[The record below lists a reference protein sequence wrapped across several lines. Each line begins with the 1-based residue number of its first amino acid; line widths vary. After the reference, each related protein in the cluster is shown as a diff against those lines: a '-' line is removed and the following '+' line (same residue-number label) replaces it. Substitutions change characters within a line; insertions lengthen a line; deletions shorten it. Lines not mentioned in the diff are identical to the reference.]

1 MANLVELSNQLED
14 FPEQQL
20 VQMSQDPNSMYPSYL
35 VLSEIQRRNQ
45 MRKMYEAQQPKPQ
58 TTVAEEVIGEF
69 AGQQGLQGA
78 MAQSPGPQDAFP
90 PSDMGNMAPPSPMQM
105 MAGGGR
111 TELTSDTFTPTAEN
125 PYPTAY
131 STGSEL
137 TSDTFTPT
145 AENPYPTAYS
155 TGTEDISNEE
165 LEQILEAR
173 KTFPRNE
180 DGSIDKSAVAKA
192 VASGLLTATAAAAL
206 IFPEPT
212 TSALG
217 AARLGTTAFGK
228 NLLQLPGKIKS
239 GVQSYMGK
247 RALSKDPI
255 KRFGPEDAKGLKPL
269 QTTNQIGSQAIK
281 DLKIPTR
288 GAGLVGLSVAGNMIN
303 DGVEEPT
310 IEPKIEPTIDP
321 NTTNTTDITAKEIV
335 SDDVETGR
343 RGLANFLPNADPTA
357 LIGLGGA
364 IMGANTIGELGK
376 GISEVALGERARKD
390 ALSLNDLKN
399 RLTEAQINKYEADIA
414 NMPLDIAI
422 KQYQSLNDLVDSGV
436 LTADEAKL
444 REVALME
451 RIQRLQGIT
460 VAEKSKRDE
469 LLGLVKEVG

>member
-90 PSDMGNMAPPSPMQM
+90 PSDMGNMAPPSPMQA
-105 MAGGGR
+105 MASGGR
-111 TELTSDTFTPTAEN
+111 TGYQTGGILGIGEDSLSQTFTNPMEN
-125 PYPTAY
+125 Q
-131 STGSEL
+131 
-137 TSDTFTPT
+137 
-145 AENPYPTAYS
+145 
-155 TGTEDISNEE
+155 ISNEE
-165 LEQILEAR
+165 LQRTKSILDSLP
-173 KTFPRNE
+173 KNE
-180 DGSIDKSAVAKA
+180 DGSVDKSAVAKA
-192 VASGLLTATAAAAL
+192 IGSGLLTATAVGAL
-206 IFPEPT
+206 LFPEPT

-239 GVQSYMGK
+239 GLQGYMGK
-247 RALSKDPI
+247 RALSKDPM

-269 QTTNQIGSQAIK
+269 QTTKQIGSQEIK

-288 GAGLVGLSVAGNMIN
+288 AAGLFGLSVAGNMIN

-310 IEPKIEPTIDP
+310 IEPTIDP

-343 RGLANFLPNADPTA
+343 RGLSKFLPNADPTA

-390 ALSLNDLKN
+390 ALSLNDLKT
-399 RLTEAQINKYEADIA
+399 RLTEAQITKYEADIA
-414 NMPLDIAI
+414 GMPI
-422 KQYQSLNDLVDSGV
+422 KQLEFAIEQLDSQIKEGSFGSEDERQEALKQYNQLLNAYL
-436 LTADEAKL
+436 AKTGFAS
-444 REVALME
+444 VAQKN
-451 RIQRLQGIT
+451 QRN
-460 VAEKSKRDE
+460 E
-469 LLGLVKEVG
+469 LLGLVEELG

>member
-69 AGQQGLQGA
+69 TGQQGLQGA

-90 PSDMGNMAPPSPMQM
+90 PSDMGNMAPPSPMQA
-105 MAGGGR
+105 MASGGR
-111 TELTSDTFTPTAEN
+111 TGYNLGGSLGLSGDSLSQTFTNPMEN
-125 PYPTAY
+125 Q
-131 STGSEL
+131 L
-137 TSDTFTPT
+137 
-145 AENPYPTAYS
+145 
-155 TGTEDISNEE
+155 SNEE
-165 LEQILEAR
+165 LQRTQSILDSLP
-173 KTFPRNE
+173 KNE
-180 DGSIDKSAVAKA
+180 DGSTDKSAIAKA
-192 VASGLLTATAAAAL
+192 IGSGILTATAVGAL

-217 AARLGTTAFGK
+217 AARLATTGAGR

-239 GVQSYMGK
+239 GAQSYMGK
-247 RALSKDPI
+247 RKLDKA
-255 KRFGPEDAKGLKPL
+255 
-269 QTTNQIGSQAIK
+269 GSSSLTADMNPATVQMVGQKAIK

-310 IEPKIEPTIDP
+310 IEPTIDP

-343 RGLANFLPNADPTA
+343 RGLSKFLPNADPTA

-390 ALSLNDLKN
+390 ALSLNDLKT
-399 RLTEAQINKYEADIA
+399 RLTEAQITKYEADIA

>member
-90 PSDMGNMAPPSPMQM
+90 PSDMGNMAPPSPMQA
-105 MAGGGR
+105 MASGGR
-111 TELTSDTFTPTAEN
+111 TGYNLGGSLDLGGDSLSQTFINPMEN
-125 PYPTAY
+125 QIA
-131 STGSEL
+131 
-137 TSDTFTPT
+137 D
-145 AENPYPTAYS
+145 
-155 TGTEDISNEE
+155 EE
-165 LEQILEAR
+165 LQQILEAR

-192 VASGLLTATAAAAL
+192 VASGLITATAAAAL

-217 AARLGTTAFGK
+217 AARLATTGAGR

-239 GVQSYMGK
+239 GLQGYMGK
-247 RALSKDPI
+247 KALSKDPM

-269 QTTNQIGSQAIK
+269 QTTKQIGSQEIK

-288 GAGLVGLSVAGNMIN
+288 AAGLVGLSVAGNMIN

-310 IEPKIEPTIDP
+310 IEPTIDP

-390 ALSLNDLKN
+390 ALSLNDLKT
-399 RLTEAQINKYEADIA
+399 RLTEAQITKYEADIA
-414 NMPLDIAI
+414 GMPI
-422 KQYQSLNDLVDSGV
+422 KQLEFAIEQLDSQIKEGSFGSEDERQEALKQYNQLLNAYL
-436 LTADEAKL
+436 AKTGFAS
-444 REVALME
+444 VAQKN
-451 RIQRLQGIT
+451 QRN
-460 VAEKSKRDE
+460 E
-469 LLGLVKEVG
+469 LLGLVEELG